1 MDYKIGQRV
10 KVTKSTHNN
19 YIKGDEFIIH
29 NIEGN
34 HLFNKHCQFIHRN
47 YVEPVEG
54 WTANDGRHA
63 TKPELDDSTI
73 KVILRDGQTYQSA
86 FPQNLRWEH
95 GNKDFPADTDIMYYK
110 VVKPAPTPFYV
121 GQKLYDKRDG
131 SQFTVASWDNE
142 TVYSNY
148 GNTNEPTGVLRG
160 RKIEHVSMVKPATPW
175 HDDTERMDWLG
186 KNIDKFAKALR
197 HDARTCDA
205 RELIDT
211 LRYDALAPVTEPDRL
226 TRIEMRLNKLEGK
239 DNWIPW
245 SGGFCPVPPDTPI
258 TIRLRNGREINPKE
272 PQYLRWAH
280 TTFQKFHDTEII
292 AYKVL

>member
-10 KVTKSTHNN
+10 KVNTIHSKN
-19 YIKGDEFIIH
+19 YNLDEEFIIH
-29 NIEGN
+29 EIDGPMIRSANSGY
-34 HLFNKHCQFIHRN
+34 IHGA
-47 YVEPVEG
+47 Y
-54 WTANDGRHA
+54 
-63 TKPELDDSTI
+63 
-73 KVILRDGQTYQSA
+73 
-86 FPQNLRWEH
+86 
-95 GNKDFPADTDIMYYK
+95 
-110 VVKPAPTPFYV
+110 VKPIYQIGDT
-121 GQKLYDKRDG
+121 LYDTHDG
-131 SQFTVASWDNE
+131 SKFVVAAISDD
-142 TVYSNY
+142 TVYSSLCGADY
-148 GNTNEPTGVLRG
+148 VYRG
-160 RKIEHVSMVKPATPW
+160 RPISRCVSIPPAATPW